1 MMKIL
6 IMGLSGSGKTTLA
19 KTLKNKLKLQKFTV
33 THFNADEIRKLY
45 DDWDFSKDGRIRQA
59 KRMEV
64 LSNESVSD
72 FVICDFIAPTNE
84 IRELFNTNITI
95 WMDTIEKSLYE
106 DTDKMFQK
114 PTKYDIR
121 VTEKNAQKWSDIII
135 NYIVENNHG
144 YSIRI

>member
-1 MMKIL
+1 MKIL

-19 KTLKNKLKLQKFTV
+19 KTLKKKLKLQNFTV
-33 THFNADEIRKLY
+33 THFNADAIRKLY

-64 LSNESVSD
+64 LANESVSD
-72 FVICDFIAPTNE
+72 FIICDFIAPTNE
-84 IRELFNTNITI
+84 VRGLFNTNITV
-95 WMDTIEKSLYE
+95 WMDTIEKSIYE

-135 NYIVENNHG
+135 NYIMENNHG

>member
-1 MMKIL
+1 MKIL

-19 KTLKNKLKLQKFTV
+19 KTIKKKLKLQNFTV

-45 DDWDFSKDGRIRQA
+45 DDWDFSKEGRIRQA

-72 FVICDFIAPTNE
+72 FIICDFIAPTNE
-84 IRELFNTNITI
+84 IRKLFNTNLTI
-95 WMDTIEKSLYE
+95 WMDTIEKSIYE

-135 NYIVENNHG
+135 NYIMENNHG

>member
-1 MMKIL
+1 MKIL

-19 KTLKNKLKLQKFTV
+19 ETLKNKLKLQNFTV
-33 THFNADEIRKLY
+33 THFNADVIRKLY

-64 LSNESVSD
+64 LANGSVSD
-72 FVICDFIAPTNE
+72 FIICDFIAPTNK
-84 IRELFNTNITI
+84 IRNIFKADITV
-95 WMDTIEKSLYE
+95 WMDTIQKSSYE

-135 NYIVENNHG
+135 NYIMENNHG

>member
-1 MMKIL
+1 MKIL

-19 KTLKNKLKLQKFTV
+19 KTLKNKLKLQNFTV
-33 THFNADEIRKLY
+33 THFNADAIRELY

-64 LSNESVSD
+64 LANESVSD
-72 FVICDFIAPTNE
+72 FIICDFIAPTNE
-84 IRELFNTNITI
+84 VRNIFKADITI
-95 WMDTIEKSLYE
+95 WMDTIQKSIYE

-114 PTKYDIR
+114 PSKYDIR
-121 VTEKNAQKWSDIII
+121 VTEKNAKKWSDVII
-135 NYIVENNHG
+135 NYTMENNHG

>member
-1 MMKIL
+1 
-6 IMGLSGSGKTTLA
+6 MGLSNSGKTTLA
-19 KTLKNKLKLQKFTV
+19 KTLKNKLKLQNFTV

-64 LSNESVSD
+64 LSNESVGD
-72 FVICDFIAPTNE
+72 FIICDFIAPTNE
-84 IRELFNTNITI
+84 IRNIFKADITV
-95 WMDTIEKSLYE
+95 WMDTIEKSIYE

-114 PTKYDIR
+114 PTKYDIQ

-135 NYIVENNHG
+135 NYIMENNHG

>member
-1 MMKIL
+1 MKIL
-6 IMGLSGSGKTTLA
+6 IMGLSNSGKTTLA
-19 KTLKNKLKLQKFTV
+19 KTLKNKLKLQNFTV

-64 LSNESVSD
+64 LSNESVGD
-72 FVICDFIAPTNE
+72 FIICDFIAPTNE
-84 IRELFNTNITI
+84 IRNIFKADITV
-95 WMDTIEKSLYE
+95 WMDTIEKSIYE

-114 PTKYDIR
+114 PTKYDIQ

-135 NYIVENNHG
+135 NYIMENNHG

>member
-1 MMKIL
+1 MKIL

-19 KTLKNKLKLQKFTV
+19 ETLKNKLKLQNFTV
-33 THFNADEIRKLY
+33 THFNADVIRKLY

-59 KRMEV
+59 KRMEA
-64 LSNESVSD
+64 LANESVSD
-72 FVICDFIAPTNE
+72 FIICDFIAPTNE
-84 IRELFNTNITI
+84 VRGLFNTNITV
-95 WMDTIEKSLYE
+95 WMDTIEKSIYE

-135 NYIVENNHG
+135 NYIMENNHG